1 MGNLFSV
8 IGMGNQPEGFDV
20 ARKVQ
25 PPVEGVCL
33 HTSRRNGLFF
43 FRDNLPL
50 HSVHREM
57 DNPDGSAGNV
67 AQADAK
73 EHHLLGAPGANAD
86 VLCRAETQSGRAGTR
101 QGDDADD
108 NRAQAPVD
116 KREHDTQWQGDVGSK
131 RIKPDTGKRC
141 HQASNEGDSVGQD
154 PENRPLFANCIH
166 ASSIAYNPTTEQ
178 LAGHYRDYGF
188 ALSVE
193 DKEDGVAVL
202 RVTEPP
208 CRENLDVTLDLL
220 VKATR
225 AAGYRLISYIEVSPR
240 SGVYLTAVAVRQET
254 GAAHE

>member
-1 MGNLFSV
+1 MGNLFPV

-25 PPVEGVCL
+25 PPVEGVGL
-33 HTSRRNGLFF
+33 HASRRNGLLFF
-43 FRDNLPL
+43 WNNLPL
-50 HSVHREM
+50 LPINREVN
-57 DNPDGSAGNV
+57 NPDGPAGNV

-73 EHHLLGAPGANAD
+73 EHHLFGTSGSNAD
-86 VLCRAETQSGRAGTR
+86 VLRRAEAQSGRAGAR
-101 QGDDADD
+101 QGDDADN

-116 KREHDTQWQGDVGSK
+116 KREHDTQRQGDVGGK
-131 RIKPDTGKRC
+131 RIKTNTGKRC
-141 HQASNEGDSVGQD
+141 HQASNEGNGIRQY

-166 ASSIAYNPTTEQ
+166 ASSVSRNPTTEQ

-193 DKEDGVAVL
+193 DKEDGVTVL

-240 SGVYLTAVAVRQET
+240 SGVYLTAVAVRQDA